1 MMGIPRED
9 ICEVNTN
16 KLSLKKARKVLA
28 REDFFEKMVSYS
40 IEGAKKSKVRDYERI
55 SFL

>member
-9 ICEVNTN
+9 VCGINTN

-28 REDFFEKMVSYS
+28 REDFFVKMVSY
-40 IEGAKKSKVRDYERI
+40 
-55 SFL
+55 